1 MKTNTKIKLEDAI
14 KNAERYIEEM
24 KLMED
29 KQLEKNLT
37 LCRVQIEM
45 AYQQKNYGAYEL
57 LYEYEKQIII
67 ARANKN

>member
-29 KQLEKNLT
+29 KQLEKNLS
-37 LCRVQIEM
+37 LFRVQIEM

>member
-29 KQLEKNLT
+29 KQLEKNLA